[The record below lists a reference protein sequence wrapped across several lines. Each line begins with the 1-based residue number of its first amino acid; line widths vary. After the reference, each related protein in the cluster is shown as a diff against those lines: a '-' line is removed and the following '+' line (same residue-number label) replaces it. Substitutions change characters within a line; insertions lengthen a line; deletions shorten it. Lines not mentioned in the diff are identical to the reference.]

1 MKTTLITHIYNE
13 KYFLPF
19 WLNHHKDL
27 FDNIIIIDYNSTD
40 NSIQISKNIYP
51 NVKIIPSRNS
61 NYGSRNTD
69 IEIMDIENG
78 IDGIKLVLNITEFLF
93 LKKPIK
99 EIFIDNDKNCYKI
112 IAYTPYSSINYDINN
127 NNDLLSN
134 LLNDNMIFD
143 RDLNHSRDIHN
154 YSNGNYTYKRKT
166 TNNITYITKD
176 AYIIWFGYYPM
187 NEKFIQRKLQIQNKI
202 HETDK
207 TNNLHHFINKNDI
220 TKIIENNINN
230 FKSNN
235 LKLINN
241 DLYNIIS
248 MMIKNKKDDNLKD
261 DNLKDDNLKDD
272 DDEREMKYDNKQL
285 NLAFVT
291 YFYGSI
297 NNVSYIIPEIPSMKY
312 NCYYFT
318 NNKNMME
325 KLKNTK
331 WISIFDNNITND
343 DLIESSMVSKHLKT
357 MPQDFKILRKYDFIC
372 SYDNKL
378 ELYENA
384 IENLINNELIKNNYA
399 IALREH
405 KFVQNNVWCEFALS
419 MLHERYRKESEKIKN
434 YIYKQLSNGL
444 NETTKFHYENNII
457 IRNMKHPKMIEF
469 NEVWYSHIKECGIE
483 CQISLFFV
491 KQLFPDNFIFTI
503 R

>member
-1 MKTTLITHIYNE
+1 M
-13 KYFLPF
+13 
-19 WLNHHKDL
+19 
-27 FDNIIIIDYNSTD
+27 
-40 NSIQISKNIYP
+40 
-51 NVKIIPSRNS
+51 
-61 NYGSRNTD
+61 
-69 IEIMDIENG
+69 
-78 IDGIKLVLNITEFLF
+78 
-93 LKKPIK
+93 
-99 EIFIDNDKNCYKI
+99 
-112 IAYTPYSSINYDINN
+112 
-127 NNDLLSN
+127 SN

>member
-272 DDEREMKYDNKQL
+272 DDER
-285 NLAFVT
+285 
-291 YFYGSI
+291 
-297 NNVSYIIPEIPSMKY
+297 
-312 NCYYFT
+312 
-318 NNKNMME
+318 
-325 KLKNTK
+325 
-331 WISIFDNNITND
+331 
-343 DLIESSMVSKHLKT
+343 
-357 MPQDFKILRKYDFIC
+357 
-372 SYDNKL
+372 
-378 ELYENA
+378 
-384 IENLINNELIKNNYA
+384 
-399 IALREH
+399 
-405 KFVQNNVWCEFALS
+405 
-419 MLHERYRKESEKIKN
+419 
-434 YIYKQLSNGL
+434 
-444 NETTKFHYENNII
+444 
-457 IRNMKHPKMIEF
+457 
-469 NEVWYSHIKECGIE
+469 
-483 CQISLFFV
+483 
-491 KQLFPDNFIFTI
+491 
-503 R
+503 